1 MARNDEI
8 LEDAKEAFHLCEE
21 REAENR
27 AAALDDLRFA
37 RLGEQWPQAILR
49 KREEEGRPCLTINR
63 LPSFIRQ
70 VMNDIRQNTPGIIVH
85 PADDGVDVATAQLL
99 QGLIR
104 NIEVTSKADVAY
116 DTAADFA
123 VTMGFGY
130 FRVNTRYADDDS
142 FDLDLC
148 IERVSNPFN
157 IWGDPYSTAA
167 DSADWNT
174 AFVAETMT
182 KAAFERQYKG
192 AEAVDF
198 EAGKYA
204 GLDAP
209 WMDEDTV
216 RVSEFWRREEV
227 ARKILLLS
235 SQEVV
240 GADVYAA
247 HRAEFDALGI
257 GVVAERTTPSHR
269 VRQYIINGAEV
280 LDERDW
286 AGRYIPIVPVWGEE
300 LNVEGKRHLRSLV
313 RDAKDPQ
320 RMFNYWRTTSTELV
334 ALAPKTP
341 FIGPKGAFVTDA
353 AKWASANTD
362 THAYIEYDGAIPP
375 QRQAFAGPPA
385 GALQEAMNAADD
397 MKAVMGLFDAAMG
410 APSNET
416 SGRAIMLR
424 QREGDVSNFHFADN
438 LARAIEH
445 GGRILVDLIP
455 TIYSAPRVIRTVG
468 QDGARRPPIALG
480 APAPAIG
487 ANGTPQTDP
496 ATGQAIL
503 RLYDLTLGKY
513 DVTVETG
520 PSFTTRREEAAQ
532 QMIAFVQAYPQAAP
546 LIGDL
551 LVKNLDWPGADE
563 IAQRLH
569 ALLPPQIS
577 GQGGAAPGPDP
588 HTGQMIQA
596 GLQRIQQLTAQ
607 LQAAEQALT
616 TLKADKA
623 VDARKVEVEAFRA
636 QTERMQAAHA
646 LSQPPP
652 LPARPSAPVGA

>member
-1 MARNDEI
+1 MAKSDEI
-8 LEDAKEAFHLCEE
+8 LEDAKEAFRLCEE

-37 RLGEQWPQAILR
+37 RLGEQWPSAIQR

-70 VMNDIRQNTPGIIVH
+70 VMNDIRQNTPSIIVH
-85 PADDGVDVATAQLL
+85 PADDGADVATAQLL

-130 FRVNTRYADDDS
+130 FRVNTRYAADDS
-142 FDLDLC
+142 FDLELA

-157 IWGDPYSTAA
+157 LCGDPYSTAS

-198 EAGKYA
+198 EAGGYA

-209 WMDEDTV
+209 WMDGDTV
-216 RVSEFWRREEV
+216 RVAEFWRREEV

-240 GADVYAA
+240 GADIYAA
-247 HRAEFDALGI
+247 HKGEFDALGI

-300 LNVEGKRHLRSLV
+300 LNIEGKRHLRSLV

-353 AKWASANTD
+353 AKWATANTD
-362 THAYIEYDGAIPP
+362 THAYIEYDGATPP

-397 MKAVMGLFDAAMG
+397 MKSVMGLFDASMG

-416 SGRAIMLR
+416 SGRAILLR

-438 LARAIEH
+438 LSRAIEH

-468 QDGARRPPIALG
+468 QDGARRPAIPLG
-480 APAPAIG
+480 SPAPAIG
-487 ANGTPQTDP
+487 PNGQPQLDP

-569 ALLPPQIS
+569 AMLPPQIS
-577 GQGGAAPGPDP
+577 GQGAPPPNPDP
-588 HTGQMIQA
+588 HVQQMMQA
-596 GLQRIQQLTAQ
+596 GLQRIQQLTSQ
-607 LQAAEQALT
+607 LQAAEQTLAA
-616 TLKADKA
+616 LKADKA
-623 VDARKVEVEAFRA
+623 VDARKLEVEAFRA

-646 LSQPPP
+646 LSQAA
-652 LPARPSAPVGA
+652 PARPSAPVGV